1 MRGFASRI
9 VLSLALAAGLVAA
22 AAAGVGTEHAK
33 FKTVKTF
40 FVGLH
45 ENSSG
50 EPRRPAAVRKS
61 LEWGQFSGL
70 RAANG
75 APIVV
80 EAMQAR
86 KGGGRAVFVKA
97 ADDPRGEGAA
107 AFDVVFRAEG
117 ARAYV
122 GDDPVPVRSLS
133 DGTCAVSVQPHVG
146 VLVVAPPVKPY
157 FEIGEMPDLIACLP
171 PPPTEGSAAFEYD
184 MARYRQAKARRS
196 DPACV
201 ARVISDAVWTL
212 DALFA
217 AFEEAFG
224 LAVTMED
231 TPEIWRLVETGTC
244 TTDPMRFPPK
254 EHYARKRPFVY
265 FNEPPLSPE
274 DAQWASE
281 GSYPS
286 GHTIRSWCAALL
298 LAEVNPARADKIYKR
313 AWEYGDNRVIAGAHW
328 QSDIDVTRV
337 AASIGYSRLQTS
349 PAFRAQMERAKAEFA
364 AKTALRPTG
373 GRD

>member
-1 MRGFASRI
+1 MA
-9 VLSLALAAGLVAA
+9 VAA
-22 AAAGVGTEHAK
+22 ATGVDPECSK
-33 FKTVKTF
+33 FKNVKTF
-40 FVGLH
+40 FVGLQ
-45 ENSSG
+45 EKSTGNAS
-50 EPRRPAAVRKS
+50 RLVAMRKS

-70 RAANG
+70 RASNG
-75 APIVV
+75 ALIVV

-86 KGGGRAVFVKA
+86 KGGERAVLVRA
-97 ADDPRGEGAA
+97 ADDPRGEGDAE
-107 AFDVVFRAEG
+107 FDVVFRAEG
-117 ARAYV
+117 AKAYV
-122 GDDPVPVRSLS
+122 GNDSVPVRSLP
-133 DGTCAVSVQPHVG
+133 DGMCAVSLKPRVG
-146 VLVVAPPVKPY
+146 VLIVAPPVKPY

-171 PPPTEGSAAFEYD
+171 PPPVEGSAAFEYD

-201 ARVISDAVWTL
+201 ARVISDAVWTME
-212 DALFA
+212 ALFT

-274 DAQWASE
+274 DAQWATE

-364 AKTALRPTG
+364 AKTALRPNG

>member
-1 MRGFASRI
+1 MKRVISRTL
-9 VLSLALAAGLVAA
+9 LSMAMAIGVAVAEAADIGS
-22 AAAGVGTEHAK
+22 ESMK
-33 FKTVKTF
+33 FKSVKTF
-40 FVGLH
+40 FVGIH
-45 ENSSG
+45 EKSPGDPGS
-50 EPRRPAAVRKS
+50 PADVRKS

-70 RAANG
+70 RASNG
-75 APIVV
+75 APIIVD
-80 EAMQAR
+80 AMQAR
-86 KGGGRAVFVKA
+86 KGSGRAVLVKA
-97 ADDPRGEGAA
+97 AEVPRAEGPAE
-107 AFDVVFRAEG
+107 FDVVFRAEG
-117 ARAYV
+117 AKAY
-122 GDDPVPVRSLS
+122 GGNGPVPVRNLPGGAS
-133 DGTCAVSVQPHVG
+133 AVSLKPGGG

-157 FEIGEMPDLIACLP
+157 FEIGEMPDLIECLP

-201 ARVISDAVWTL
+201 ARVISDAVWTME
-212 DALFA
+212 ALFA

-224 LAVTMED
+224 LAVTKED

-274 DAQWASE
+274 DAQWATE

-286 GHTIRSWCAALL
+286 GHTIRSWCAALI

-364 AKTALRPTG
+364 AKTPLRQNG